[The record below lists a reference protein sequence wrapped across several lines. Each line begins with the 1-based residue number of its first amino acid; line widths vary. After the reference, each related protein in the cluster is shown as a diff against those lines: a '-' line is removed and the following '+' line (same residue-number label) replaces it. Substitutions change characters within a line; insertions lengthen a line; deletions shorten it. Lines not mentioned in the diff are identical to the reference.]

1 MLIRSSQGPTK
12 YSESREALVSIPR
25 YINVSDNNSRVSSA
39 TFPGSAL
46 LITSREAIIDIQYYS
61 TVSTKSPWLSALS
74 SRRCVIT
81 ENLQALQ
88 HDSACCQT
96 SRRGWRYC
104 RADASI
110 SSINHSSWALS
121 SNDVYCTLLERCT
134 CLAFSEDCLRR
145 CRCRC
150 AQNVLFYSFLNEHW
164 CETRYT
170 HLERQRVWR
179 DGSAWTET
187 LLRSGEI
194 FARVVGCF
202 VINQQIHR
210 LRQPGWK

>member
-81 ENLQALQ
+81 ENLQATRQRLLS
-88 HDSACCQT
+88 DFT
-96 SRRGWRYC
+96 SGLT
-104 RADASI
+104 I
-110 SSINHSSWALS
+110 LSSWRQHLFYQPQQLS
-121 SNDVYCTLLERCT
+121 SVLKRRVLYTTWKMHLSGVFRGLSSTLSLSLCTECIILQ
-134 CLAFSEDCLRR
+134 FSQRTLMRDQIHPLRTS
-145 CRCRC
+145 
-150 AQNVLFYSFLNEHW
+150 AGVEG
-164 CETRYT
+164 
-170 HLERQRVWR
+170 RQRLNR
-179 DGSAWTET
+179 DIAPFWWNFCTSSWV
-187 LLRSGEI
+187 
-194 FARVVGCF
+194 FCY
-202 VINQQIHR
+202 
-210 LRQPGWK
+210 